1 MTSLYLNKILD
12 LRLFYQESIEKQD
25 QDPPQS
31 SECLLSTV
39 VSADSIFFKL
49 TNI

>member
-1 MTSLYLNKILD
+1 MTSLYLDKILD

-25 QDPPQS
+25 QDPQS

-39 VSADSIFFKL
+39 VSADSIFFNL